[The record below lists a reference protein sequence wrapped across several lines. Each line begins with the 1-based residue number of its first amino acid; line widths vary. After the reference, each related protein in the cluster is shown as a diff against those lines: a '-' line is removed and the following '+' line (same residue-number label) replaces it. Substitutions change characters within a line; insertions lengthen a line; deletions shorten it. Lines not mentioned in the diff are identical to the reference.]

1 MAWGDSLLFSPFLSR
16 KHLLASGCFVETF
29 WDFDGGV
36 LSSPSSC
43 GLGGSNSDCARRV
56 AGVSLEPEA
65 SLGTTV
71 TVGVVTA
78 KEDGMLSVSSAM
90 SLY

>member
-1 MAWGDSLLFSPFLSR
+1 M
-16 KHLLASGCFVETF
+16 LASGCFVETF
-29 WDFDGGV
+29 FDFDGGV

-43 GLGGSNSDCARRV
+43 GLGGSDSDRARRV
-56 AGVSLEPEA
+56 AGVSLELEA

-71 TVGVVTA
+71 TEGVVTA
-78 KEDGMLSVSSAM
+78 REDDMLSMSSAV